1 MAYRVFVA
9 QFMHETNTFSKLP
22 TTLDDYRKRWLIE
35 GEAMVA
41 RFKGTRNE
49 VGGYIDSIAKYGWQ
63 PAWGAAANATPSGT
77 LTKETWET
85 IRDMIVGAA
94 RRAGKLD
101 GICLSLHGAMVAATE
116 DDAEGALL
124 EALRGIVGPEVPM
137 VATLDLHANATER
150 MARNANALVSYRTY
164 PHIDGY
170 ERAVQAAALCQE
182 ALEGKKKPRCLLVQP
197 AMLEG
202 ADHGRT
208 TYPGQM
214 RELLAKADTFEKEPG
229 INVVSIQAGFTWSD
243 IPYTGPSIAVSHE
256 PSAEARA
263 RAIARELIDDIWRR
277 RDETIA
283 NTAYRS
289 IADGIA
295 AARAHSDP
303 GGVGKKG
310 PLVIA
315 DGTDNP
321 GGGGYNDTTP
331 VLQALIDAKIDNVGF
346 GTICDPAA
354 VQQAATAGVGA
365 EIEVSLGGHTDESMG
380 KPVRTKAI
388 VKMLSD
394 GIFKNDGP
402 DERRR
407 RDRHGADGRAAH
419 RRDRRG
425 DDLQSHPDHRPAG
438 VPEPGHRSHRQERA
452 GGQER
457 AAFPSRLRTDRARD
471 RGGRFRRHMLA
482 RYIAPQIQETPPADL
497 ANRRHQRSFRR
508 PARLTRGTRDVLRR
522 FIRVREVFWVCL
534 SSDTSAS
541 ASPPWRSSRARSICL
556 IAPWRRQPR
565 RRPPRRMRP
574 IPSHSLPRTSR
585 CRQPPPRTTSW

>member
-1 MAYRVFVA
+1 MAYRVLIA

-41 RFKGTRNE
+41 RFKGTKNE
-49 VGGYIDSIAKYGWQ
+49 VGGYIDSIARYGWQ
-63 PAWGAAANATPSGT
+63 PVWGAAANATPSGT
-77 LTKETWET
+77 LTRETWET

-94 RRAGKLD
+94 RKAGKLD
-101 GICLSLHGAMVAATE
+101 GICLSLHGAMVTATE

-124 EALRGIVGPEVPM
+124 EALRGIVGPDVPI

-150 MARNANALVSYRTY
+150 MASNANALVSYRTY

-182 ALEGKKKPRCLLVQP
+182 AMAGKKKPRCLVLQP

-208 TYPGQM
+208 THPGQM
-214 RELLAKADTFEKEPG
+214 RDLLAKADLFETEPG

-243 IPYTGPSIAVSHE
+243 IPYTGPSVAVSHE
-256 PSAEARA
+256 PAAEARA
-263 RAIARELIDDIWRR
+263 KAIARELIDDIWRR

-295 AARAHSDP
+295 AARA
-303 GGVGKKG
+303 GVGKKG

-331 VLQALIDAKIDNVGF
+331 VLQALLDAKIENVGF
-346 GTICDPAA
+346 GTIYDPAA
-354 VQQAATAGVGA
+354 VQQAMKAGVGA
-365 EIEVSLGGHTDESMG
+365 EIDVALGGHTDESMG
-380 KPVRTKAI
+380 QPIKVKAV

-402 DERRR
+402 MNAGVETNMGPTAVLRIGGIDVVTISNRIQTI
-407 RDRHGADGRAAH
+407 DLQVFLSQGIDPAAKSVLVVKSVQHFRAAYGPVA
-419 RRDRRG
+419 REIVLVDSG
-425 DDLQSHPDHRPAG
+425 GICSPDI
-438 VPEPGHRSHRQERA
+438 
-452 GGQER
+452 
-457 AAFPSRLRTDRARD
+457 SRLK
-471 RGGRFRRHMLA
+471 FRKL
-482 RYIAPQIQETPPADL
+482 
-497 ANRRHQRSFRR
+497 RR
-508 PARLTRGTRDVLRR
+508 PIWPLDGINDPFTT
-522 FIRVREVFWVCL
+522 
-534 SSDTSAS
+534 
-541 ASPPWRSSRARSICL
+541 
-556 IAPWRRQPR
+556 Q
-565 RRPPRRMRP
+565 
-574 IPSHSLPRTSR
+574 RT
-585 CRQPPPRTTSW
+585 